1 MMSNN
6 AITDAILHYWKLGRK
21 TKTTPSGW
29 ISANAVCCGSRG
41 EKSDTRQRGGMHVT
55 ADGGISYSCFNCGFK
70 AAWQPG
76 RNISANMKRLLLWI
90 GMPDAEISRLAL
102 ETLRLSEGIA
112 VKNHVLLRPDFD
124 TRALPEDAKPI
135 ASYAEPSRH
144 LQRVIDYLKSR
155 SFVLE
160 DYNFCWS
167 PQLKFRNRL
176 IVPFYYQ
183 NRLVG
188 WTSRTIDSTD
198 KIKYVSDQQPGYVF
212 NIDAQNFN
220 RVFCIVVEGP
230 LDAIHIDGA
239 ALCGSSVNEQQAYI
253 LNSLNRQIIVL
264 PDRDSAGSK
273 LVEQAIEH
281 GWSVSF
287 PNWDRD
293 INDAGDAVK
302 RYGRL
307 YTLYSIVSHAE
318 TTELKIRLAAKRW
331 FKE

>member
-1 MMSNN
+1 MTDNT
-6 AITDAILHYWKLGRK
+6 ITDAILHYWKLGRK
-21 TKTTPSGW
+21 TKITPSGW
-29 ISANAVCCGSRG
+29 ISANAVCCSRRG
-41 EKSDTRQRGGMHVT
+41 EKSDTRQRGGMHT
-55 ADGGISYSCFNCGFK
+55 IDGGGISYSCFNCGFK

-76 RNISANMKRLLLWI
+76 RNINGNMKQLLSWI
-90 GMPDAEISRLAL
+90 GMPDAEISKLAL
-102 ETLRLSEGIA
+102 ESLRLSEGIA
-112 VKNHVLLRPDFD
+112 IKNHVLLQPDFD
-124 TRALPEDAKPI
+124 TCTLPEDAKPI

-155 SFVLE
+155 SFALE

-183 NRLVG
+183 DRLVG
-188 WTSRTIDSTD
+188 WTSRTVDPND

-212 NIDAQNFN
+212 NTDAQNFN

-230 LDAIHIDGA
+230 LDAIHIDAA
-239 ALCGSSVNEQQAYI
+239 ALCGSSVNEQQAYQ

-273 LVEQAIEH
+273 LVEQAIEQ

-293 INDAGDAVK
+293 INDVGDAVQ

-307 YTLYSIVSHAE
+307 YTLYSIVSCTE
-318 TTELKIRLAAKRW
+318 TSPLKIRLAAKRW